1 MPDTPTPWFA
11 VVWVDDNGR
20 EPLAYFAAR
29 ADAEGDIA
37 RRRSEL
43 TGTVYAGGWEVVPVP
58 APLVHLT
65 VRQTSAAAQE
75 HRSRTAAG
83 DDPFVAMRAAITV
96 AQRTQE

>member
-1 MPDTPTPWFA
+1 MPEAPAPWFA

-20 EPLAYFAAR
+20 EPLAFFDTR

-43 TGTVYAGGWEVVPVP
+43 TGTVYFGGWEVDTVPI
-58 APLVHLT
+58 PLVHLT
-65 VRQTSAAAQE
+65 VRQTSAAVEE
-75 HRSRTAAG
+75 HRARTAAG

-96 AQRTQE
+96 ARRTLD